1 MHVQDIGL
9 VYLRNHSIFFTDHK
23 TGDILKGLLGY
34 DQQQTRQRDIERD

>member
-23 TGDILKGLLGY
+23 SGDIMKGLLGHN
-34 DQQQTRQRDIERD
+34 QQQNRQQIT